1 MPGKNGI
8 KFGQSRRHAQ
18 NVAIRADYHRLGVHL
33 GEIFFSRARRSDNGD
48 LIAEL
53 DVMHGWTDCLRET
66 FIRQH
71 GEPVPDLVVKKH
83 SIA

>member
-8 KFGQSRRHAQ
+8 KFGRSRRHAQ
-18 NVAIRADYHRLGVHL
+18 DVTVGPDYHRLGAQS
-33 GEIFFSRARRSDNGD
+33 GEIFFGRACRGDDGD
-48 LIAEL
+48 LLVQLAVTHDGTERR
-53 DVMHGWTDCLRET
+53 RET

-71 GEPVPDLVVKKH
+71 RKPAPDLVVKKH